1 MTKRLRAKHKI
12 ERRYGTN
19 IWGQESS
26 PVTVRSYAPGQHG
39 TKPKKRGTEYKDQ
52 LSEKQKLKG
61 FYGDISEKQFHR
73 LFKEAQRRRGHTGE
87 NFISYLEMRL
97 DSFVYRAKWAPT
109 PFMARQIVNHN
120 HVRVN
125 GKKVNIRSYRLC
137 VDDVITLDEVMQKNS
152 TILLAIDSGEREVPG
167 YIDVKGFEAKITRLP
182 DIQEVPYP
190 FQVNTQ
196 SIVEYYSR

>member
-12 ERRYGTN
+12 ERRYGTS

-26 PVTVRSYAPGQHG
+26 PVTVRGYAPGHHG
-39 TKPKKRGTEYKDQ
+39 TKPKKRGTEYKVQ

-61 FYGDISEKQFHR
+61 FYGDITERQFHR
-73 LFKEAQRRRGHTGE
+73 LFKEAQKRKGHTGE
-87 NFISYLEMRL
+87 NFIFYLEMRL
-97 DSFVYRAKWAPT
+97 DAFVYRSKWAPT

-125 GKKVNIRSYRLC
+125 GKRVNIRSYRLRLG
-137 VDDVITLDEVMQKNS
+137 DVVTLDDTMQKNQS
-152 TILLAIDSGEREVPG
+152 VLLAAESAERDVPG
-167 YIDVKGFEAKITRLP
+167 YIDVKGFEAKIVRLP

-196 SIVEYYSR
+196 SIIEYYSR